1 MLWTKYFIEAQ
12 GYGIDENIMY
22 QDNLSAILL
31 ETNGNKSN
39 TKNTKHIQVQYCFI
53 KYRVATGD
61 VELKHY
67 STTKMIADHFAR
79 PLQGGLFRIFRAD
92 LMNIT

>member
-1 MLWTKYFIEAQ
+1 M
-12 GYGIDENIMY
+12 GINQTQRIQSTYKCNI
-22 QDNLSAILL
+22 
-31 ETNGNKSN
+31 
-39 TKNTKHIQVQYCFI
+39 FI

-92 LMNIT
+92 LMNITEDADITDMVWDGTKTEKG